1 METLPR
7 RSQTIRTTETTSI
20 AWKELSSSYPD
31 DRGDRVNFES
41 PGSFAIVWVAFP
53 YDRPDSLNIFW
64 DDWDDPGDPEDPDD
78 YM

>member
-7 RSQTIRTTETTSI
+7 RSQTIANNPDDGDDLDRLDRIEF
-20 AWKELSSSYPD
+20 YPD

-53 YDRPDSLNIFW
+53 YDRPDR
-64 DDWDDPGDPEDPDD
+64 
-78 YM
+78 